1 MVSAALLLDGAV
13 RIASSTVIQHSR
25 WKAVALAGGGE
36 ILLSLMIFV
45 GWPAP
50 HRMTVPLP
58 RRDDGAFRLGFIA
71 YRPEAGK
78 LL

>member
-1 MVSAALLLDGAV
+1 M

-50 HRMTVPLP
+50 HRMTVPF
-58 RRDDGAFRLGFIA
+58 ASA
-71 YRPEAGK
+71 
-78 LL
+78 